1 MHCRR
6 GCSPFGR
13 WQQLEHVGQGKHYR
27 RGCRLV
33 RCASVPERSFRFVGL
48 CRVAWAFLF
57 KRKRTRRL
65 LAVIITDGASPS
77 IVFLIKAARMANSS
91 FRTPHPRMAPSE
103 TAFWGLNP
111 PFFVFGAKKLG
122 KNLEEPTKSPTF
134 APAKAIRHR
143 PYVQHGNMPSMTCIA
158 SKERWQSGRLHRS

>member
-1 MHCRR
+1 MHC
-6 GCSPFGR
+6 
-13 WQQLEHVGQGKHYR
+13 R

-65 LAVIITDGASPS
+65 LTVIIADGASLS
-77 IVFLIKAARMANSS
+77 IVFLIRQPAWPTHHSALPIPAY
-91 FRTPHPRMAPSE
+91 HPQK

-111 PFFVFGAKKLG
+111 PFFAFGAKKLG

-143 PYVQHGNMPSMTCIA
+143 PYV
-158 SKERWQSGRLHRS
+158 

>member
-6 GCSPFGR
+6 GCR
-13 WQQLEHVGQGKHYR
+13 M
-27 RGCRLV
+27 V
-33 RCASVPERSFRFVGL
+33 RCASVPVRSFRFVGL
-48 CRVAWAFLF
+48 CREAWAFLF
-57 KRKRTRRL
+57 RRKRTRRL
-65 LAVIITDGASPS
+65 LTVIITDGASPS
-77 IVFLIKAARMANSS
+77 IVFLIKAARMA
-91 FRTPHPRMAPSE
+91 THPSTLPIPAWHPLK

-143 PYVQHGNMPSMTCIA
+143 PYV
-158 SKERWQSGRLHRS
+158 